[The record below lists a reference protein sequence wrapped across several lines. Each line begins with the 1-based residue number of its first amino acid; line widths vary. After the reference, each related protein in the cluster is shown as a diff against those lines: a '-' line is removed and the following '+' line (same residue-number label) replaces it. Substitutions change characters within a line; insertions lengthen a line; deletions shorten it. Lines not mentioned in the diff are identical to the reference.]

1 VYYATWNMCNRLLQ
15 SYCLKGQD
23 SEHYLP
29 FSLQNNY
36 KGGGLRRLRPEH
48 PPLIWDV
55 KKEVFVSTAN
65 NKPTESVSLNAFK
78 QPRSFYLI
86 FSIELW
92 ERFGFYGLQGIMAVY
107 LVKQLGMSEADSITL
122 FSSFSALVY
131 GLVAIGGWLGDKVL
145 GTKRVIML
153 GAIVLAIGYGLVAWS
168 GHDASIVYIGMAT
181 IAVGNG
187 LFKANPSSLLSTCY
201 EKNDP
206 RLDGAFTMYYMSINI
221 GSFFSMLATPW
232 LAKFGWSVA
241 FALSFVGLVITIVN
255 FTFCQRWVKQYGS
268 KPDFAPLQVGKLLAT
283 IVGVVV
289 LIAIAT
295 WLLHNQGIA
304 RMALGVV
311 ALGIIV
317 IFAKEAF
324 AMQGAARRKMIV
336 AFILM
341 LQAIIF
347 FVLYSQMPTS
357 LNFFAIRNVEHSLL
371 GIAFEPEQYQAL
383 NPFWIII
390 GSPILAAIY
399 NKMGDTLPMPMK
411 FAIGM
416 VLCSGA
422 FLVLPLGAKFATDA
436 GIVNVSWL
444 VISYGLQSIGEL
456 MISGLGLAM
465 VAQLVPQRLMGFIM
479 GSWFLTTAGA
489 NLIGGYVANMMAV
502 PDNVTDPLMSL
513 EVYGRVFLHIGVAT
527 GIIAILMLLTAPK
540 LNRMTQDDDKTAKA
554 SDTATA

>member
-1 VYYATWNMCNRLLQ
+1 M
-15 SYCLKGQD
+15 
-23 SEHYLP
+23 
-29 FSLQNNY
+29 
-36 KGGGLRRLRPEH
+36 
-48 PPLIWDV
+48 
-55 KKEVFVSTAN
+55 
-65 NKPTESVSLNAFK
+65 NAFK
-78 QPRSFYLI
+78 QPKAFYLI

-107 LVKQLGMSEADSITL
+107 LVKQLGMSESDSITL

-153 GAIVLAIGYGLVAWS
+153 GAIVLAIGYALVAWS
-168 GHDASIVYIGMAT
+168 GHDAAVVYMGMAT

-201 EKNDP
+201 SKDDP
-206 RLDGAFTMYYMSINI
+206 RLDGAFTMYYMAVNI

-232 LAKFGWSVA
+232 LAAKFGWSVA
-241 FALSFVGLVITIVN
+241 FALSVVGMLITVVN
-255 FTFCQRWVKQYGS
+255 FAFCQRWVKQYGS
-268 KPDFAPLQVGKLLAT
+268 KPDFEPLRVGSLLLT
-283 IVGVVV
+283 IVGIVV
-289 LIAIAT
+289 LVTIAT

-304 RMALGVV
+304 RMVLGVV

-317 IFAKEAF
+317 IFAKETF
-324 AMQGAARRKMIV
+324 SMQGAARRKMIV

-341 LQAIIF
+341 LQAIVF

-357 LNFFAIRNVEHSLL
+357 LNFFAIRNVEHAIL
-371 GIAFEPEQYQAL
+371 GINFEPEQFQAL

-399 NKMGDTLPMPMK
+399 NKMGDNLPMPHK

-416 VLCSGA
+416 VLCSAA
-422 FLVLPLGAKFATDA
+422 FLILPLGTKFATDA
-436 GIVNVSWL
+436 GIVSVNWL
-444 VISYGLQSIGEL
+444 IMSYAFQSIGEL

-489 NLIGGYVANMMAV
+489 NLIAGYVANLMAI
-502 PDNVTDPLMSL
+502 PEGVTDPLMSL
-513 EVYGRVFLHIGVAT
+513 NVYGSVFLKIGIAT
-527 GIIAILMLLTAPK
+527 AIMAALMVLMAPK
-540 LNRMTQDDDKTAKA
+540 LNRMAQDDVKPDAPEIAKA
-554 SDTATA
+554 

>member
-1 VYYATWNMCNRLLQ
+1 M
-15 SYCLKGQD
+15 
-23 SEHYLP
+23 
-29 FSLQNNY
+29 
-36 KGGGLRRLRPEH
+36 
-48 PPLIWDV
+48 
-55 KKEVFVSTAN
+55 STAN

-153 GAIVLAIGYGLVAWS
+153 GAIVLAIGYALVSWS
-168 GHDASIVYIGMAT
+168 GHNTSIVYVGMAT

-201 EKNDP
+201 DKNDP
-206 RLDGAFTMYYMSINI
+206 RLDGAFTMYYMSVNI

-232 LAKFGWSVA
+232 LAAKFGWSVA
-241 FALSFVGLVITIVN
+241 FALSFVGLMITIVN
-255 FTFCQRWVKQYGS
+255 FAFCQRWVKQYGS
-268 KPDFAPLQVGKLLAT
+268 KPDFEPLHVGKLLAT
-283 IVGVVV
+283 IAGVVV
-289 LIAIAT
+289 LITVAT

-304 RMALGVV
+304 RMALGVI
-311 ALGIIV
+311 ALGIIF

-422 FLVLPLGAKFATDA
+422 FLVLPLGAKFASDA

-444 VISYGLQSIGEL
+444 VTSYGLQSIGEL

-489 NLIGGYVANMMAV
+489 NIIGGYVANMMAV
-502 PDNVTDPLMSL
+502 PENVTDPLMSL
-513 EVYGRVFLHIGVAT
+513 DVYSRVFLNIGAT
-527 GIIAILMLLTAPK
+527 TGVIALLMLLTAPK
-540 LNRMTQDDDKTAKA
+540 LNRMTQDEDKAA
-554 SDTATA
+554 SVSDTATA

>member
-1 VYYATWNMCNRLLQ
+1 
-15 SYCLKGQD
+15 
-23 SEHYLP
+23 
-29 FSLQNNY
+29 
-36 KGGGLRRLRPEH
+36 
-48 PPLIWDV
+48 
-55 KKEVFVSTAN
+55 VSTAN

-78 QPRSFYLI
+78 QPKAFYLI

-107 LVKQLGMSEADSITL
+107 LVKQLGMSESDSITL

-153 GAIVLAIGYGLVAWS
+153 GAIVLAVGYALVAWS
-168 GHDASIVYIGMAT
+168 GHDAAIVYMGMAA

-187 LFKANPSSLLSTCY
+187 LFKANPSSLLSKCY
-201 EKNDP
+201 AKDDP
-206 RLDGAFTMYYMSINI
+206 RLDGAFTMYYMSVNV

-232 LAKFGWSVA
+232 LAAKFGWSVA
-241 FALSFVGLVITIVN
+241 FALSVVGLLITIVN
-255 FTFCQRWVKQYGS
+255 FAFCKRWVKNYGS
-268 KPDFAPLQVGKLLAT
+268 KPDFEPVRIGYLLAT

-289 LIAIAT
+289 LVAIAT

-304 RMALGVV
+304 RMVLGVV
-311 ALGIIV
+311 ALCIV
-317 IFAKEAF
+317 CIFAKETF
-324 AMQGAARRKMIV
+324 ALQGAARRKMIV

-341 LQAIIF
+341 LQAIVF
-347 FVLYSQMPTS
+347 FILYSQMPTS
-357 LNFFAIRNVEHSLL
+357 LNFFAIRNVEHTLL
-371 GIAFEPEQYQAL
+371 GITFEPEQFQAL

-399 NKMGDTLPMPMK
+399 NKMGDTLPMPHK

-422 FLVLPLGAKFATDA
+422 FLVLPLGTKFASEA
-436 GIVNVSWL
+436 GIVSVSWL
-444 VISYGLQSIGEL
+444 VASYGLQSIGEL

-489 NLIGGYVANMMAV
+489 NIIAGYVANQMAI
-502 PDNVTDPLMSL
+502 PENVTDPLMSL
-513 EVYGRVFLHIGVAT
+513 EIYGHVFLQI
-527 GIIAILMLLTAPK
+527 GIITAIIAALMIFTAPK
-540 LNRMTQDDDKTAKA
+540 LNRMTQSDDQEAQATE
-554 SDTATA
+554 TATA

>member
-1 VYYATWNMCNRLLQ
+1 M
-15 SYCLKGQD
+15 
-23 SEHYLP
+23 
-29 FSLQNNY
+29 
-36 KGGGLRRLRPEH
+36 
-48 PPLIWDV
+48 
-55 KKEVFVSTAN
+55 STAN

-78 QPRSFYLI
+78 QPKAFYLI

-145 GTKRVIML
+145 GTRRVIML
-153 GAIVLAIGYGLVAWS
+153 GAIVLAIGYALVAWS
-168 GHDASIVYIGMAT
+168 GHNPGIVYIGMAT

-201 EKNDP
+201 TKDDP
-206 RLDGAFTMYYMSINI
+206 RLDGAFTMYYMAVNI

-232 LAKFGWSVA
+232 LAANYGWSVA
-241 FALSFVGLVITIVN
+241 FTLSVIGMVITVVN
-255 FTFCQRWVKQYGS
+255 FAFCQRWVKQYGS
-268 KPDFAPLQVGKLLAT
+268 KPDFAPINIRNLLLT

-289 LIAIAT
+289 LVVIAT
-295 WLLHNQGIA
+295 WLLHNQQIA
-304 RMALGVV
+304 RMVLGVV
-311 ALGIIV
+311 ALGIV
-317 IFAKEAF
+317 IIFGKEAF
-324 AMQGAARRKMIV
+324 AMKGAARRKMVV

-341 LQAIIF
+341 LEAVIF

-357 LNFFAIRNVEHSLL
+357 LNFFAIRNVEPTLL
-371 GIAFEPEQYQAL
+371 GITFEPEQYQAL

-422 FLVLPLGAKFATDA
+422 FLVLPLGAKFASDA
-436 GIVNVSWL
+436 GIVSVNWL
-444 VISYGLQSIGEL
+444 IISYGLQSIGEL

-489 NLIGGYVANMMAV
+489 NLIGGYVANLMAV
-502 PDNVTDPLMSL
+502 PENVTDPLMSL
-513 EVYGRVFLHIGVAT
+513 EVYGRVFLQIGVAT
-527 GIIAILMLLTAPK
+527 GVIAVLMLLTAPK
-540 LNRMTQDDDKTAKA
+540 LNRMTQDDEAIAKA
-554 SDTATA
+554 ASA

>member
-1 VYYATWNMCNRLLQ
+1 M
-15 SYCLKGQD
+15 
-23 SEHYLP
+23 
-29 FSLQNNY
+29 
-36 KGGGLRRLRPEH
+36 
-48 PPLIWDV
+48 
-55 KKEVFVSTAN
+55 STAN
-65 NKPTESVSLNAFK
+65 QKPTESVSLNAFK
-78 QPRSFYLI
+78 QPKAFYLI

-92 ERFGFYGLQGIMAVY
+92 ERFGYYGLQGIMAVY

-153 GAIVLAIGYGLVAWS
+153 GAIVLAIGYALVAWS
-168 GHDASIVYIGMAT
+168 GHDAGIVYMGMAA

-206 RLDGAFTMYYMSINI
+206 RLDGAFTMYYMSVNI
-221 GSFFSMLATPW
+221 GSFFSMIATPW
-232 LAKFGWSVA
+232 LAAKYGWSVA
-241 FALSFVGLVITIVN
+241 FALSVVGLLINYRNLLLTI
-255 FTFCQRWVKQYGS
+255 
-268 KPDFAPLQVGKLLAT
+268 
-283 IVGVVV
+283 IGVVA

-295 WLLHNQGIA
+295 WLLHNQEVA

-311 ALGIIV
+311 AFGIVV
-317 IFAKEAF
+317 IFGKEAF
-324 AMQGAARRKMIV
+324 AMKGAARRKMIV

-341 LQAIIF
+341 LEAIIF

-357 LNFFAIRNVEHSLL
+357 LNFFAIRNVEHTIL
-371 GIAFEPEQYQAL
+371 GLAVEPEQYQAL

-399 NKMGDTLPMPMK
+399 NKMGDTLPMPTK

-416 VLCSGA
+416 VMCSGA
-422 FLVLPLGAKFATDA
+422 FLILPLGAKFASDA
-436 GIVNVSWL
+436 GIVSVSWL
-444 VISYGLQSIGEL
+444 VASYGLQSIGEL

-489 NLIGGYVANMMAV
+489 NLIGGYVAGMMAV

-513 EVYGRVFLHIGVAT
+513 EVYGRVFLQIGVAT
-527 GIIAILMLLTAPK
+527 AVIAVLMLFTAPK
-540 LNRMTQDDDKTAKA
+540 LHRMTQDDAADKAAKA
-554 SDTATA
+554 AVA

>member
-1 VYYATWNMCNRLLQ
+1 M
-15 SYCLKGQD
+15 
-23 SEHYLP
+23 
-29 FSLQNNY
+29 
-36 KGGGLRRLRPEH
+36 
-48 PPLIWDV
+48 
-55 KKEVFVSTAN
+55 STAN

-78 QPRSFYLI
+78 QPKAFYLI

-107 LVKQLGMSEADSITL
+107 LVKQLGMSESDSITL

-153 GAIVLAIGYGLVAWS
+153 GAIVLAIGYALVAWS
-168 GHDASIVYIGMAT
+168 GHSASIVYMGMAT

-201 EKNDP
+201 AKDDP
-206 RLDGAFTMYYMSINI
+206 RLDGAFTMYYMSVNI

-232 LAKFGWSVA
+232 LAAKYGWSVA
-241 FALSFVGLVITIVN
+241 FALSVVGMLITVVN
-255 FTFCQRWVKQYGS
+255 FAFCQRWVKQYGS
-268 KPDFAPLQVGKLLAT
+268 KPDFEPLRVGSLLAT
-283 IVGVVV
+283 LAGVVV
-289 LIAIAT
+289 LVAAAT
-295 WLLHNQGIA
+295 WLLHNQGVA
-304 RMALGVV
+304 RLVLALV
-311 ALGIIV
+311 ALVIV
-317 IFAKEAF
+317 IIFAKETF
-324 AMQGAARRKMIV
+324 SMQGAARRKMIV

-341 LQAIIF
+341 LQAILF
-347 FVLYSQMPTS
+347 FILYSQMPTS
-357 LNFFAIRNVEHSLL
+357 LNFFAIRNVEHSIL

-399 NKMGDTLPMPMK
+399 NKMGDNLPMPFK

-416 VLCSGA
+416 VLCSAA
-422 FLVLPLGAKFATDA
+422 FLILPLGAKFASDA
-436 GIVNVSWL
+436 GIVSVNWL
-444 VISYGLQSIGEL
+444 IASYAFQSIGEL

-489 NLIGGYVANMMAV
+489 NLIAGYVANMMAI
-502 PDNVTDPLMSL
+502 PENVTDPLLSL
-513 EVYGRVFLHIGVAT
+513 DVYGRVFLQIGMVTAV
-527 GIIAILMLLTAPK
+527 IAVLMLLTASK
-540 LNRMTQDDDKTAKA
+540 LNRMTQSDEKDAAA
-554 SDTATA
+554 SETATV